1 MTGTPANGATERRQ
15 VVRFDEDRYVPIEV
29 WAFVLCAIA
38 WPEEPEDGLAF
49 SKRWSALVAR
59 AYREAA
65 QSDDDWAEQPQPVR
79 PMHLWEH
86 GQDVRRSIASI
97 DERLAKAR
105 QVAQL
110 VRPPVL
116 LAATG
121 EWSLPGVERP
131 GLMAMIRSVL
141 PSPSEAAAKNFRRR
155 VFEPSKPVLHL
166 ALALDNVL
174 GDLERSG
181 HPPQNVLAAGWNPDH
196 VRCLVGPAE
205 VLEDKIP
212 LIEQFGVD
220 PGDLVRVRLAGWEI
234 GGT

>member
-1 MTGTPANGATERRQ
+1 
-15 VVRFDEDRYVPIEV
+15 
-29 WAFVLCAIA
+29 
-38 WPEEPEDGLAF
+38 
-49 SKRWSALVAR
+49 
-59 AYREAA
+59 
-65 QSDDDWAEQPQPVR
+65 
-79 PMHLWEH
+79 MHLWEH

-141 PSPSEAAAKNFRRR
+141 PSPSEAAAKNFRHR

-181 HPPQNVLAAGWNPDH
+181 RPPNNVLAAGWNPDV
-196 VRCLVGPAE
+196 VRALIVAAE
-205 VLEDKIP
+205 AFEAP
-212 LIEQFGVD
+212 LPRIAQFGVD
-220 PGDLVRVRLAGWEI
+220 PVDLVRVRLAGW
-234 GGT
+234 TSSDT